1 MDKLRRQIIKY
12 FILCSF
18 GIATLTAMLNGLYD
32 EIFHPDTITDLPVL
46 LAVIASD
53 LAIWALIY
61 FLFALLFFV
70 IIRRKI
76 KKETQRQM
84 EEKNILYA
92 NIAHDLKTPITSI
105 LGFSKALKDGAVEE
119 SRRDEIIDII
129 YEKSR
134 QTDDMINRL
143 FHYSKLE
150 TDSYAL
156 SFEKLDVCAP
166 IRAQVAEAYPEFEA
180 AGIALQVEIPEEPIT
195 AKLDIV
201 EFRRAVNNL
210 IENAYKHNPK
220 GTAVLISVEEVSG
233 VVRVTI
239 ADNGE
244 PIDRALADRIF
255 QPFVCGNESR
265 SIQGGTGLGLAISRK
280 IIEKHGG
287 TLRLQPDFLGFTKA
301 FVIELKKT

>member
-1 MDKLRRQIIKY
+1 MDKLRKQIIKY

-32 EIFHPDTITDLPVL
+32 EVFHPDTITDLPLL

-70 IIRRKI
+70 IVRRKI
-76 KKETQRQM
+76 RKETQRQM

-105 LGFSKALKDGAVEE
+105 LGFSKALKDGAVDE
-119 SRRDEIIDII
+119 SRREEIIDII

-134 QTDDMINRL
+134 QTDDMINQL
-143 FHYSKLE
+143 FRYSKLE
-150 TDSYAL
+150 TDTYSL

-166 IRAQVAEAYPEFEA
+166 VRALVAEAYQQFED
-180 AGIALQVEIPEEPIT
+180 AGILLRVEIPEELILT
-195 AKLDIV
+195 RLDAV
-201 EFRRAVNNL
+201 EFRRAISNL
-210 IENAYKHNPK
+210 IENACKHNPK
-220 GTAVLISVEEVSG
+220 GAEVSISVEEVSG
-233 VVRVTI
+233 GVKITI

-244 PIDRALADRIF
+244 PIEGALAESIF
-255 QPFVCGNESR
+255 QPFVCGDESR
-265 SIQGGTGLGLAISRK
+265 SSQGGTGLGLAISRK

-287 TLRLQPDFLGFTKA
+287 TLRLQPDYPGFTKA
-301 FVIELKKT
+301 FVIELKKG

>member
-32 EIFHPDTITDLPVL
+32 EIFHSDTITDLPVL

-70 IIRRKI
+70 IVRRKI
-76 KKETQRQM
+76 RKETQRQM
-84 EEKNILYA
+84 EEKNIFYA

-105 LGFSKALKDGAVEE
+105 LGFSKALKDGAVEDG
-119 SRRDEIIDII
+119 RREEIIDII
-129 YEKSR
+129 YKKSR
-134 QTDDMINRL
+134 QTDEMINRL

-156 SFEKLDVCAP
+156 SFEKLDVCATV
-166 IRAQVAEAYPEFEA
+166 RALVADAYLQFED
-180 AGIALQVEIPEEPIT
+180 AGIALRIEIPEDPIPVM
-195 AKLDIV
+195 LDIV
-201 EFRRAVNNL
+201 EFRRAIGNL
-210 IENAYKHNPK
+210 LENARKHNTK
-220 GTAVLISVEEVSG
+220 GAEVFILVEEKSG
-233 VVRVTI
+233 VVRITI

-244 PIDRALADRIF
+244 PIEQDLAERIF

-265 SIQGGTGLGLAISRK
+265 SSQGGTGLGLAISRK

-287 TLRLQPDFLGFTKA
+287 TLRLQPEFPGFTKA
-301 FVIELKKT
+301 FVIEIKK

>member
-1 MDKLRRQIIKY
+1 MDKLRKQIIKY

-70 IIRRKI
+70 IVRRKI
-76 KKETQRQM
+76 RKETQRQM
-84 EEKNILYA
+84 EEKNIFYA

-119 SRRDEIIDII
+119 SRREEIIDII

-134 QTDDMINRL
+134 QTDEMINRL

-166 IRAQVAEAYPEFEA
+166 VRALVAEAYPEFEA
-180 AGIALQVEIPEEPIT
+180 AGITLRIEIREEPIP
-195 AKLDIV
+195 AMLDIV
-201 EFRRAVNNL
+201 EFRRAVSNL
-210 IENAYKHNPK
+210 IENAYKHNAK
-220 GTAVLISVEEVSG
+220 GAEVLISVEERSCVERVS
-233 VVRVTI
+233 I

-244 PIDRALADRIF
+244 PIEQDLAERIF

-265 SIQGGTGLGLAISRK
+265 SSQGGTGLGLAISRK

-287 TLRLQPDFLGFTKA
+287 TLRLQPEFPGFTKA
-301 FVIELKKT
+301 FVIEIKK

>member
-1 MDKLRRQIIKY
+1 MDKLRKQIIKY

-70 IIRRKI
+70 IVRRKI
-76 KKETQRQM
+76 RKETQRQM
-84 EEKNILYA
+84 EEKNIFYA

-119 SRRDEIIDII
+119 SRREEIIDII

-134 QTDDMINRL
+134 QTDEMINRL

-166 IRAQVAEAYPEFEA
+166 VRALVAEAYPEFEA
-180 AGIALQVEIPEEPIT
+180 AGITLRIEIREEPIP
-195 AKLDIV
+195 AMLDIV
-201 EFRRAVNNL
+201 EFRRAVSNL
-210 IENAYKHNPK
+210 IENAYKHNAK
-220 GTAVLISVEEVSG
+220 GAEVLISVEERSG
-233 VVRVTI
+233 VVRVSI

-244 PIDRALADRIF
+244 PIEQDLAERIF

-265 SIQGGTGLGLAISRK
+265 SSQGGTGLGLAISRK

-287 TLRLQPDFLGFTKA
+287 TLRLQPEFPGFTKA
-301 FVIELKKT
+301 FVIEIKK

>member
-1 MDKLRRQIIKY
+1 MDKLRKQIIKY

-70 IIRRKI
+70 IVRRKI
-76 KKETQRQM
+76 NKETQRQM

-119 SRRDEIIDII
+119 SRREEIIDII

-134 QTDDMINRL
+134 QTDDMINQL
-143 FHYSKLE
+143 FRYSKLE
-150 TDSYAL
+150 TDAYAL

-166 IRAQVAEAYPEFEA
+166 VRALVAEAYPEFEA
-180 AGIALQVEIPEEPIT
+180 AGITLRIEIREEPIP
-195 AKLDIV
+195 AMLDIV
-201 EFRRAVNNL
+201 EFRRAVSNL
-210 IENAYKHNPK
+210 IENAYKHNAK
-220 GTAVLISVEEVSG
+220 GAEVLISVEERSG

-244 PIDRALADRIF
+244 PIEQDLAERIF

-265 SIQGGTGLGLAISRK
+265 SSQGGTGLGLAISRK

-287 TLRLQPDFLGFTKA
+287 TLRLQPEFPGFTKA
-301 FVIELKKT
+301 FVIEIKK

>member
-1 MDKLRRQIIKY
+1 MDKLRKQIIKY

-70 IIRRKI
+70 IVRRKI
-76 KKETQRQM
+76 RKETQRQM
-84 EEKNILYA
+84 EEKNIFYA

-119 SRRDEIIDII
+119 SRREEIIDII

-134 QTDDMINRL
+134 QTDEMINRL

-166 IRAQVAEAYPEFEA
+166 VRALVAEAYPEFEA
-180 AGIALQVEIPEEPIT
+180 AGITLRVEIPEDPIP
-195 AKLDIV
+195 AMLDIV
-201 EFRRAVNNL
+201 EFRRAVSNL
-210 IENAYKHNPK
+210 IENAYKHNAK
-220 GTAVLISVEEVSG
+220 GAEVLISVEETSG

-244 PIDRALADRIF
+244 PIEQDLAERIF
-255 QPFVCGNESR
+255 QPFVCGSESR
-265 SIQGGTGLGLAISRK
+265 SSQGGTGLGLAISRK

-287 TLRLQPDFLGFTKA
+287 TLRLQPEYPGFTKA
-301 FVIELKKT
+301 FVIEMKKT